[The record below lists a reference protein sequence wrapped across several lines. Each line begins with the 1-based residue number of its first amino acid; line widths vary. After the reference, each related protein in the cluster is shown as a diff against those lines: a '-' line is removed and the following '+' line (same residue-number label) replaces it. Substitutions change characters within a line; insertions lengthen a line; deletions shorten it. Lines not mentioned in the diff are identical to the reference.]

1 MTYGS
6 MPPVSPDDYN
16 RPTASRVAPSTVLNA
31 VKLMYARA
39 GLGILSVL
47 LVFTQR
53 DAIEDIV
60 REQNPDFDAN
70 KVDDAVTAA
79 LVVTVLIGAVFLVLY
94 LVLARQVGKGRNWA
108 RIVTWVIAGLSL
120 LSFVS
125 TAVGDNPG
133 LSKAL
138 GAVGALLDLG
148 IIVLLAMGPSNEYFR
163 RQPAFPA

>member
-1 MTYGS
+1 M
-6 MPPVSPDDYN
+6 
-16 RPTASRVAPSTVLNA
+16 
-31 VKLMYARA
+31 
-39 GLGILSVL
+39 
-47 LVFTQR
+47 
-53 DAIEDIV
+53 
-60 REQNPDFDAN
+60 
-70 KVDDAVTAA
+70 
-79 LVVTVLIGAVFLVLY
+79 
-94 LVLARQVGKGRNWA
+94 LARQVGKGRNWA